1 MAKPWEIDFGDVE
14 KALGLGQ
21 QEGPPAPTPSPALTG
36 DKDRYDAVTQAPTPA
51 LTGDTNRY
59 DGFDQVAQQLGI
71 NAAINTVQ
79 QPSPLGDVTALDTPT
94 QQQQPTTT
102 YQAPTVWDQVATDLS
117 SNKPVDSIQLSTPPV
132 DTGPA
137 QFTQAQQ
144 PVNTV
149 STVLTGDSSNGQ
161 KRVDSAGQ
169 APAGGVFDTIGNAII
184 AAPAAIGSTPGY
196 RAATQRAEDNLKSYT
211 NNDQEAMS
219 PIESVKAGGWSALNM
234 LGLGADAVK
243 TTEIPGTDL
252 TVGQIA
258 KTLVGSSD
266 KTYNDPTFGQ
276 QLGHWWN
283 DVQSEL
289 GKWQG
294 INRQI
299 STLPDT
305 VKPDASMALLNVYS
319 GYDTVQSTLSDILN
333 KDTNVASIAQRA
345 NDAQAAGDALK
356 AAELGAQAVKL
367 RDTSAVELVDNK
379 TSLLPELGYTLVLD
393 PLNAISEVF
402 KLAGHTP
409 EGIRAAGAAKLFDV
423 TPAEALAKIPAAVED
438 AAVAAGIVEKGGSL
452 FGMWDKINPFARTP
466 EALAAKDNNILYRM
480 AAALFGDVS
489 TKQDARQIV
498 TALVDAPETLIH
510 GLTNATS
517 EGLANRADS
526 LGRVAFD
533 AGVVANDEVLRAL
546 PVIKLAADR
555 LVNMASHAGDGLLN
569 KTEFISE
576 FDNIIN
582 DAARRAYGLD
592 KLIDLPVGTK
602 TAEIVREGKNA
613 FVRFLDSGGREAGRT
628 AAMTVEAA
636 KTKLADL
643 NKTISTTNNNFNL
656 IKNAAQAQRAI
667 MSEIWL
673 NMRPSHWVTNAVSAY
688 THLFVDG
695 LYTFKKTDEI
705 VNELTKLSG
714 EILPSQRIRAAVA
727 GEEAVQSIF
736 RKIPIVGSILGAW
749 SEAGAGIKGGKMA
762 LFDRLAVGEQNFYM
776 RAYYSAFRRV
786 FDKQWESTVSREL
799 GQVFQRLGV
808 DPAVSKELISV
819 ATEAALRGGK
829 QEMINEFRRAV
840 NAVQTSFTLDKLGIR
855 ATDITPDGQ
864 RALHELFR
872 AGPGSVQDAIA
883 GVNKIFRDE
892 AMRWQQIL
900 KQSAPEPARYAWTTL
915 EHLNDA
921 ADITDDLGRAAKLGG
936 VDAGNVPQ
944 QLANTVTQVEQQI
957 YNSLFYEL
965 GGSTDPRH
973 LNAAIDMW
981 GQLHDAKQMV
991 RERLG
996 ALADQT
1002 IRDGSDR
1009 AWANY
1014 FQAARQEWDNYAKQ
1028 AQSIGDATRTAIT
1041 NNTPAALQWD
1051 GWEMIQAYAQADE
1064 QALLQLRGQG
1074 FDIGKAAD
1082 QPTRFQRVLDAQRQY
1097 VDGYVGQAFGM
1108 FQRYQSLDSLDIV
1121 VSAQRDADRLGAR
1134 AAAYVGDARDR
1145 LFANEISVEEFYKI
1159 RNQTWYELADAQASR
1174 WQVATRE
1181 MIFNGEK
1188 EKFPTKLRFTDN
1200 FAGGDFELLRSQ
1212 KQGEQTFWYAKRLD
1226 DGTVHRFGDPMDKNV
1241 GLPPVPQSVVND
1253 YNRMMGELDKLV
1265 DTVAE
1270 SVKPVEHVPL
1280 AKVDGLTATE
1290 KTQLGPLFNPAN
1302 ADQVQGGLPP
1312 MATQYNATTGPT
1324 GSVTD
1329 IQRGTIADIQAAKQD
1344 MLKMWDDAAAHFEA
1358 MPSVNELT
1366 MRLGIRNGGG
1376 TPDIK
1381 INGVRWDDS
1390 AIVQEFAQKM
1400 FGPNGTGEDLLA
1412 WLRDYSNLS
1421 RQADQAGA
1429 AIKDANQ
1436 FKGMDAKQILDNV
1449 GTLLDS
1455 ETVQMLRD
1463 SNATREEVLN
1473 MIESAQGHDPEMRY
1487 YNYSQPALDIA
1498 ALEKKWAEAAN
1509 VDLSAYKIDP
1519 KKQLEKWF
1527 NITGDGIKDLY
1538 KSVVETNNGRAAL
1551 GGTWQPGMGD
1561 YADYMMRQTEAAR
1574 RKIIQNVEEIMRGGP
1589 NLLSPEQRLRA
1600 FDGLV
1605 AIARSY
1611 DGALGTA
1618 AKAANDMADFAMLN
1632 FADRRNIDNIIGLWT
1647 PYHYWFTRSAKNW
1660 IERSVMKP
1668 SLLADYYKFQRA
1680 GDLYAQQN
1688 NLPDRLVGRIPIWKS
1703 GDTTYFIPNPV
1714 DIMLPYNVYGL
1725 KGFDDPTTAN
1735 NGFER
1740 AYMYAQMLG
1749 FGALPV
1755 YDAAIKYA
1763 SGKGADI
1770 QIGDYIPQYRA
1781 INYIYQGITGQSLPS
1796 AGDQYDPY
1804 RTGRQAGI
1812 EAIRGNTSPT
1822 LAQWAQD
1829 IAYQTLLSV
1838 GALPEQPKEA
1848 QAVYEAAAKA
1858 AGWDRSL
1865 AVLGSYF
1872 LGLGV
1877 YTYTDAEKAA
1887 REAGQKYRDVG
1898 YSETGNVW
1906 GSKAAKNAVMDQ
1918 SSWLPAWWS
1927 RSSVAPAD
1935 SKSSDGSTV
1944 RPGAQASFNEMS
1956 QAKDQLNAQ
1965 QNQQIDAY
1973 IMQEMG
1979 KGTPLQDIQKG
1990 VWALIGQYSDQRK
2003 AIEAAHPS
2011 AAIPSSKTPYNGYNP
2026 QELGAKAY
2034 ELAVQKA
2041 KEQMGDLPAYPA
2053 NGTKEEKAAWAKA
2066 RDAYNAQLQNLV
2078 QGYMSDPS
2086 SLVNGGKVD
2095 VSKLPTDPA
2104 EVIKLYDQRYMT
2116 PIQKQLANAVAA
2128 EKAAKAQEYAKNNSL
2143 WNEYNNLDYEGKK
2156 KFLAEHPEFA
2166 KFLASHYKSRGLS
2179 APWQGGHSGGGHG
2192 GGNRR
2197 TGRALNGNV
2206 SYSSLFPSI
2215 AAWAQRTPKA
2225 PGVQNT
2231 INPVLWKDTGRR
2243 YAGN

>member
-14 KALGLGQ
+14 KALGLG
-21 QEGPPAPTPSPALTG
+21 PPAPTPSPALTG
-36 DKDRYDAVTQAPTPA
+36 DKDRYDTVTQAPTPTPA
-51 LTGDTNRY
+51 LTGDINRY
-59 DGFDQVAQQLGI
+59 DGFDQVAQQLGV

-79 QPSPLGDVTALDTPT
+79 QPSPLGDVTTLDTPT

-117 SNKPVDSIQLSTPPV
+117 SNKPVDSVDTGIQLSTPPV

-149 STVLTGDSSNGQ
+149 ATPLTGDSSNGQ

-510 GLTNATS
+510 GLTNVTS

-526 LGRVAFD
+526 LGRVALD

-643 NKTISTTNNNFNL
+643 NKAISATGGNFNL
-656 IKNAAQAQRAI
+656 IKDAAQAQRAI

-727 GEEAVQSIF
+727 GEEAVQSMF

-1064 QALLQLRGQG
+1064 QVLLQLRGQG
-1074 FDIGKAAD
+1074 FDIGKTAD

-1241 GLPPVPQSVVND
+1241 GLPSVPQSVVND

-1329 IQRGTIADIQAAKQD
+1329 I
-1344 MLKMWDDAAAHFEA
+1344 
-1358 MPSVNELT
+1358 
-1366 MRLGIRNGGG
+1366 
-1376 TPDIK
+1376 
-1381 INGVRWDDS
+1381 
-1390 AIVQEFAQKM
+1390 
-1400 FGPNGTGEDLLA
+1400 
-1412 WLRDYSNLS
+1412 
-1421 RQADQAGA
+1421 
-1429 AIKDANQ
+1429 
-1436 FKGMDAKQILDNV
+1436 
-1449 GTLLDS
+1449 
-1455 ETVQMLRD
+1455 
-1463 SNATREEVLN
+1463 
-1473 MIESAQGHDPEMRY
+1473 

-1538 KSVVETNNGRAAL
+1538 KSITETNNGRAAL

-2143 WNEYNNLDYEGKK
+2143 WNEYNSLDYEGKK

-2166 KFLASHYKSRGLS
+2166 RFLASHYKSRGLS